1 MHMSLHVDG
10 CTHNIP
16 QPDYTPEPGGSAP
29 SLSDEHRRMLYEES
43 GIDPD
48 VAAERGYRTVKRR
61 AELEEFPEWQRRL
74 GLYIPT
80 NSPDGITRS
89 CQLRPNRP
97 RKAKLRYESPE
108 RSQVILDVH
117 PRAREEVRLGEGDLF
132 VVEGAKK
139 ADALVSRGATTVALT
154 GVWMAHIPKSRP
166 KRLLSCWGHVRL
178 AGRRVFIAFDSDWR
192 RKDTVHDALEWLV
205 GALEDRGAEV
215 LVAYLEDDQDGS
227 KVGADDYLVAGG
239 TVLELKAL
247 CRKFERQDVARIRLS
262 KDERLRAAVEELERR
277 YYEFGR
283 EHGRKSTGGETAQ
296 DVYLK
301 LIEAARRNGKIH
313 RDGIRVQKAHGP
325 LALEA
330 KVSSR
335 TLVKCIERL
344 ERWGVLYRDNEN
356 RKSKQAGHF
365 VLNAGVKHKGGTA
378 TNEET
383 VSERHDPCTLHPRAP
398 RLMWSRAKWK
408 PTKKMVRDHRLGN
421 LSMLP
426 EPREGMK
433 RMGKR
438 RGHLF
443 DALDCAGGTLTLRE
457 LGAITGRRPWDLV
470 RRKKTEKGREG
481 LLVWPERAGIVVID
495 GDTVSLTPDWLD
507 RLEAQRELGEEVEIA
522 EIAEQRYKQK
532 RADYHEHGPV
542 EAMPTEDPP
551 QLMGPVRVEE
561 MVRERAHENL
571 EVRVERQRQKVG
583 ITVET
588 FVFDKLR
595 ELGRIR
601 LALLM
606 EVYAD
611 AGGDPWEAPPA
622 LRRMGCRVERL
633 PEYQNRPFV
642 FPPIEGVA

>member
-1 MHMSLHVDG
+1 MK
-10 CTHNIP
+10 
-16 QPDYTPEPGGSAP
+16 
-29 SLSDEHRRMLYEES
+29 LSDAHQKMLFEES
-43 GIDPD
+43 GIHHS
-48 VAAERGYRTVKRR
+48 VAEERGYRTVRRR

-80 NSPDGITRS
+80 YSPDGETTG
-89 CQLRPNRP
+89 CQIRPDRP
-97 RKAKLRYESPE
+97 RKPELKYESPQGS
-108 RSQVILDVH
+108 RVTLDVH
-117 PRAREEVRLGEGDLF
+117 PRTRQEVRSGDGDLF
-132 VVEGAKK
+132 VVEGVKK
-139 ADALVSRGATTVALT
+139 ADALLSCGAAAVALT
-154 GVWMAHIPKSRP
+154 GVWMAHVPKSRP
-166 KRLLSCWGHVRL
+166 KRLLSCWDHVRL
-178 AGRRVFIAFDSDWR
+178 AGRRVFIVFDSDWR
-192 RKDTVHDALEWLV
+192 RNDSVHDALEWLV
-205 GALEDRGAEV
+205 GALENRGANV
-215 LVAYLEDDQDGS
+215 RVAYLEDDPDRS
-227 KVGADDYLVAGG
+227 KVGADDYLATGG
-239 TVLELKAL
+239 TVAKLKAL
-247 CRKFERQDVARIRLS
+247 CRNFERQDVARIRLT
-262 KDERLRAAVEELERR
+262 KDEKLRAAVEDLERR

-301 LIEAARRNGKIH
+301 LIEAARRGGMIH
-313 RDGIRVQKAHGP
+313 QDGIRVQKAHGP

-344 ERWGVLYRDNEN
+344 EKWGVLYRDNEG

-365 VLNAGVKHKGGTA
+365 VLNAGVKHKGETGVA
-378 TNEET
+378 EGT
-383 VSERHDPCTLHPRAP
+383 VSERCDPCTLHSRAP

-408 PTKKMVRDHRLGN
+408 PTKKMVRDHRLGK

-426 EPREGMK
+426 EPREGVK

-481 LLVWPERAGIVVID
+481 LLIWPERAGIVVID
-495 GDTVSLTPDWLD
+495 GDTVSLAPDWLD
-507 RLEAQRELGEEVEIA
+507 RLEAQRELGEEIEMADIA
-522 EIAEQRYKQK
+522 ERRYERK
-532 RADYHEHGPV
+532 RADYHDHGPI

-551 QLMGPVRVEE
+551 PLMGPERVEE
-561 MVRERAHENL
+561 IVRDRAKEDL
-571 EVRVERQRQKVG
+571 EARIEDQRRKVG

-588 FVFDKLR
+588 FIFDRLK

-606 EVYAD
+606 EVYTD

-622 LRRMGCRVERL
+622 LRRMGCRIERL
-633 PEYQNRPFV
+633 PEFGNRQFV
-642 FPPIEGVA
+642 FPPLEGVA